1 MVVVARIVLVAVVVV
16 VVVVVKGVVVVPAAA
31 AAVRL
36 GRKPCS
42 YSVRCNQHVDDNDNQ
57 FYQPACACNTQP
69 IHINVEYAHKAAS
82 PRDYPTYFFE
92 RT

>member
-1 MVVVARIVLVAVVVV
+1 MVVVARIVLVAVVVG
-16 VVVVVKGVVVVPAAA
+16 VVVVKGVVVAAA

-69 IHINVEYAHKAAS
+69 IHINVEYVHKAAS

>member
-16 VVVVVKGVVVVPAAA
+16 VVVVVKGVVVAA

>member
-16 VVVVVKGVVVVPAAA
+16 VVVVKGVVVAA

-57 FYQPACACNTQP
+57 FYQPACACKTQP